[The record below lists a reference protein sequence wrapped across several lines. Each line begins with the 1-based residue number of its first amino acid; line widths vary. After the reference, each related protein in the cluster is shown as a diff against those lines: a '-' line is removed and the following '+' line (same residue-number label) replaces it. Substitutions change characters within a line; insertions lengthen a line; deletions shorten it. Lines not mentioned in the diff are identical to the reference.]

1 MEKRRRYVRSGSTI
15 RESYIPD
22 LITWSWFRF
31 CCCKKSLSGE
41 WSISPKEKTKTHS
54 HSARVKSGK
63 AVKGRPTLCH
73 VLSRSAWHFISVSP
87 PSLPLRLRKVCG
99 KQHLQFSFQMPMH
112 VLLLST
118 QSHRDV
124 EWIKNNTPT
133 HTLFFFSCVIYIHI
147 YAKNFPTAK
156 VVDRQL
162 TDEFSGK
169 AKREKKKAIY
179 KNVGQS

>member
-22 LITWSWFRF
+22 LITWSWIRF

-99 KQHLQFSFQMPMH
+99 KQHLQFSFQIPMH
-112 VLLLST
+112 VPLLST

-133 HTLFFFSCVIYIHI
+133 HTHIFFFMCNIYTYLCKKLSYCKSCR
-147 YAKNFPTAK
+147 PS
-156 VVDRQL
+156 